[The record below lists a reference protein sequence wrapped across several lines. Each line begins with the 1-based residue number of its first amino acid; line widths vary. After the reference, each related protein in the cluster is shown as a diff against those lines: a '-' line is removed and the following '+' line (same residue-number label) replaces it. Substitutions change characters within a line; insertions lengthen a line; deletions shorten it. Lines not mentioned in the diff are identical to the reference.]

1 MVLEALLI
9 GLVTSQISFIVTT
22 VYLHRA
28 LAHKA
33 ITLRPSVAF
42 ACRVVIWMS
51 TGTRPRQWVAV
62 HRKHHAHTDKEGDPH
77 SPVIFGYSLVQFG
90 NAVLYRRVSK
100 NREQVVRYAKD
111 LPEDR
116 WDKVLFNHALLG
128 LALGIALLIAVFG
141 WEIGL
146 IAGAVHASI
155 YLLGGG
161 AINGIGHKWGKRP
174 HDNLATNNQ
183 WLAWLVAGEG
193 LHNNHHA
200 VTTSSRPPSRSSA
213 AVAVCCAKALAV
225 AGSRAMDAAR
235 AAWAAAPSTSSRA
248 PARRP
253 RATTKSSITMSSGV
267 SSTSSVATAPDS
279 PSPHRRSRSDRF
291 DRQGEDPDDALG
303 VSGHRD
309 RGCRGSTG
317 RGDVGIGEHAWPEL
331 VENAFGFGLAGPGRL
346 ALETADRY
354 ALLGYGR
361 SDVLGVLP

>member
-1 MVLEALLI
+1 MSDVPAVLEALLI

-42 ACRVVIWMS
+42 VCRFIIWMS

-128 LALGIALLIAVFG
+128 LALGIGLLVAVFG

-200 VTTSSRPPSRSSA
+200 VTTSSRMSL
-213 AVAVCCAKALAV
+213 AKGEIDPGWWAIKVLVMLRWATVRHEKLAV
-225 AGSRAMDAAR
+225 KPVR
-235 AAWAAAPSTSSRA
+235 T
-248 PARRP
+248 
-253 RATTKSSITMSSGV
+253 
-267 SSTSSVATAPDS
+267 
-279 PSPHRRSRSDRF
+279 
-291 DRQGEDPDDALG
+291 
-303 VSGHRD
+303 
-309 RGCRGSTG
+309 
-317 RGDVGIGEHAWPEL
+317 
-331 VENAFGFGLAGPGRL
+331 
-346 ALETADRY
+346 
-354 ALLGYGR
+354 
-361 SDVLGVLP
+361 